1 MRSFLLLGCLVGVPF
16 ALVGCGGG
24 ETPSTPAP
32 PSTVAAPQATGST
45 APPAAEEEE
54 YELDV
59 IAEAEPDE
67 GAPPL
72 KVQFTASV
80 EEESG
85 GPFSFKWDFG
95 DGATSTEQNPAH
107 SYTKVGEYTATLT
120 VTDQKGN
127 KGTDEIDIFVETEEE
142 GGDSQ

>member
-1 MRSFLLLGCLVGVPF
+1 MRSTLLRAGLAASLVTF
-16 ALVGCGGG
+16 AACGGG
-24 ETPSTPAP
+24 PEKA
-32 PSTVAAPQATGST
+32 AAPAATTTTGK
-45 APPAAEEEE
+45 PMAAVTTTTVEEE

-85 GPFSFKWDFG
+85 GPFSFSWDFG
-95 DGATSTEQNPAH
+95 DGSKST
-107 SYTKVGEYTATLT
+107 
-120 VTDQKGN
+120 
-127 KGTDEIDIFVETEEE
+127 
-142 GGDSQ
+142 

>member
-1 MRSFLLLGCLVGVPF
+1 MRLFFLLVCF
-16 ALVGCGGG
+16 AGIPLAMIGCGGG
-24 ETPSTPAP
+24 ETPSTPATT
-32 PSTVAAPQATGST
+32 STVVMKPTGTT
-45 APPAAEEEE
+45 APPSAEEEE

-95 DGATSTEQNPAH
+95 DGATSTEQNPGHTYA
-107 SYTKVGEYTATLT
+107 KIGEYTATLT

>member
-1 MRSFLLLGCLVGVPF
+1 VLALPLV
-16 ALVGCGGG
+16 LSGCGGS
-24 ETPSTPAP
+24 ETPPASTPKPTTVAPATPSTTQ
-32 PSTVAAPQATGST
+32 PSA
-45 APPAAEEEE
+45 AAEDEE

-80 EEESG
+80 EEEEG
-85 GPFSFKWDFG
+85 GPWKFEWDFG
-95 DGATSTEQNPAH
+95 DGQKTNEQNPSH
-107 SYTKVGEYTATLT
+107 TYQKVGEYTATLA

-127 KGTDEIDIFVETEEE
+127 KGTDEIDIFVETDDEE
-142 GGDSQ
+142 